1 MIVCGHSKVE
11 VKEGMWKVRMDETV
25 GSALNLFPG
34 QVLFGAREEGSNSF
48 FLSPL
53 RLNPH
58 AVYFRVFLED
68 VRGSLATMTE
78 IFSEKG
84 INLLS
89 GGAFGFGNIWVSEF
103 IADFKGVDAEPEAI
117 VSEIESLGG
126 FVTSREITELFPK
139 AFELASTFEIESDEP
154 DGMYLM
160 LPGFP
165 QGTGTG
171 SDMYAVLK
179 AWPRVQAL
187 FIDFY
192 SSTSRLVKITA
203 RIRDVPGSLN
213 ELSRLLGSQVN
224 LIAIH
229 EQHHDETSGEWTI
242 YGVLEIGGLDELRDR
257 TTGVSSVIDLN
268 VEPLGWDG

>member
-1 MIVCGHSKVE
+1 VIVCGHSKVE

-25 GSALNLFPG
+25 ESALNLFPG
-34 QVLFGAREEGSNSF
+34 QVLFGAREEGSDRF

-58 AVYFRVFLED
+58 AIYFRVFLED
-68 VRGSLATMTE
+68 VRGSLAAMTE

-103 IADFKGVDAEPEAI
+103 IADFKGVDVEPEAV
-117 VSEIESLGG
+117 VSEIEGLGG
-126 FVTSREITELFPK
+126 FVTPREITELFPR

-160 LPGFP
+160 LPGYP

-171 SDMYAVLK
+171 NDMYAVLK

-192 SSTSRLVKITA
+192 SSTSGLVKITA
-203 RIRDVPGSLN
+203 KIRDVPGSLN
-213 ELSRLLGSQVN
+213 ELSSLLGSQVN

-229 EQHHDETSGEWTI
+229 EQHHNETSGEWTI
-242 YGVLEIGGLDELRDR
+242 YGVLEIGGLDELRER
-257 TTGVSSVIDLN
+257 TTDVSSIIELN